1 MISRKTHKAK
11 LVEAFTGTGPFGAPK
26 KSGAL
31 GWSLVSL
38 VVNPALSSTPVL
50 STDEDIES
58 VPSCNPIVCKIQAI
72 AYGIIGICMEERGIQ
87 YIKVRRSKSKNIERH
102 CASYMAELVTLT
114 EENFDIKKS

>member
-1 MISRKTHKAK
+1 M
-11 LVEAFTGTGPFGAPK
+11 
-26 KSGAL
+26 
-31 GWSLVSL
+31 
-38 VVNPALSSTPVL
+38 SSTPVL

-72 AYGIIGICMEERGIQ
+72 AYGICMEERGVQ

>member
-1 MISRKTHKAK
+1 M
-11 LVEAFTGTGPFGAPK
+11 
-26 KSGAL
+26 
-31 GWSLVSL
+31 
-38 VVNPALSSTPVL
+38 SSTPVL

-58 VPSCNPIVCKIQAI
+58 VSPCNPIVCKIQAI
-72 AYGIIGICMEERGIQ
+72 AYGICMEERGVQ